1 MDLQTLIINPL
12 SLSFFLFI
20 SMFRLRGLLHK
31 TFTSYVVLLCILF
44 WLAGHGLCSLNG
56 IENSPDYDGC
66 ASFENK
72 YDLGS
77 LDTIVSDSSLG
88 HGFSSSHNFEKVCPN
103 SHSFCFPSILSE
115 FSHKER
121 IVKEASR
128 GESGGQ
134 YNSPF
139 CVELPQDRRQTSNES
154 WFSEHGVFRLLNG
167 GVVSC
172 SLNSREGVDEVPS
185 RQTEVAC
192 KYDIS
197 SCGSSSLKQKTTR
210 FWSKN
215 SEVSKS
221 NSFDGSVSPNVR
233 IGPTV
238 LDWGQ
243 KYLYSSSAAFLTVT
257 NTCNDSL
264 LNLYEPFSSDLQFY
278 PCNFSDIS
286 LRPGES
292 ALICFVFF
300 PKSLGLSSA
309 SLILQTSSGGFIV
322 EAKGYATES
331 PFGVQPLSGV
341 QISPGG
347 RLSKNF
353 SLFNPFDETLYVEE
367 ITAWIS
373 ISSGHN
379 YVETEAICRINDFQ
393 GFDAWL
399 FPTIKDR
406 LVANTGQFG
415 SPTVAIRPHRNWNIA
430 PHGSE
435 TLLEMD
441 IMVGFEGKIFG
452 AFCLHLV
459 RPSQDTSDIIM
470 VPIEAEVDSHSAC
483 DTAGIFISAT
493 LEGLAT
499 CDSGEIAITISLRN
513 DAPYVLSFVKAI
525 EVSDTELFRIK
536 LKEGL
541 LLFPGTV
548 TKVGIIYCSHL
559 HLELHDFSPKSSL
572 QENCKLLI
580 LTNDSSSSLIEIP
593 CEDILYVCYEHQRKI
608 YSSVQVEG
616 KSKDTQPDNT
626 RTGYTGR
633 SMQLRP
639 NVKVLETENVDEL
652 VLANWKSQGTMGGMS
667 VLEDREVLFPM
678 IQVGSYVSRWITVKN
693 PSQHPVV
700 MQLIL
705 NSGEIINQCKGLSDL
720 LHPSSSSHLVIDE
733 GATPKRYGF
742 SIPENA
748 VTEASVQ
755 PHDHVTLGPI
765 IFYPSDRCGWSGSA
779 LIRNNLS
786 GVEWIP
792 LKGYGGLHS
801 LVLLERSEHVDSVD
815 FDLKMPK
822 TLNFSLSY
830 TLLHMK
836 EITST
841 CSQHLVK
848 ELYAKNTGDL
858 PLEVKSIRVSG
869 RDCGLDGFKILF
881 CKGFTLEPGESTKLL
896 ISHQTDFS
904 AAVVRRDLELVLA
917 TGIFLLPMKA
927 SFPYDMLGNCKRS
940 MYWMRVKRSLLGF
953 ILIAS
958 LIFLI
963 FCFLFPQTTQSGFLD
978 FSCKS
983 DDNLVHATIKSAG
996 KTSLLHHDQRKSKLS
1011 MSSKM
1016 NHLMEASS
1024 GKYSYGQDNPSKLEI
1039 SQHLIQTSDSHEQTS
1054 HAFDTQSDRKLS
1066 STDVQS
1072 FDPMKTSQLAY
1083 LTVKTGKEKGRRK
1096 RRKSLGAKL
1105 AALSE
1110 VSSSQSGNSTPSSPL
1125 SPTLSA
1131 TPKCN
1136 WSLSLDVE
1144 QPSEAHSSMTQVAAQ
1159 HSSND
1164 QPSALAAESDILK
1177 PAFSQRCSNS
1187 TSSQVLQLTSRSVTR
1202 LPVQIPCATSPIPA
1216 NTFPSPLGSKSTVNL
1231 HARAPGSQLH
1241 NQTTVHSR
1249 EAGLSN
1255 EYTYDIW
1262 GDHFSGLHLLV
1273 PNSVT
1278 SMNSSLVENNFDSFF
1293 VRGPQTLV
1301 TNSQEG

>member
-12 SLSFFLFI
+12 SLSFSLSL

-31 TFTSYVVLLCILF
+31 IFTSYVVLLCILF
-44 WLAGHGLCSLNG
+44 WLAGYGLCSLNG
-56 IENSPDYDGC
+56 IQNPPDYDGC
-66 ASFENK
+66 TPFEK
-72 YDLGS
+72 SYDLGS
-77 LDTIVSDSSLG
+77 SDTVVSDSSLG
-88 HGFSSSHNFEKVCPN
+88 YGFSSSHNFGNVCPN
-103 SHSFCFPSILSE
+103 RHSFCFPSMLSE
-115 FSHKER
+115 FSHKDK
-121 IVKEASR
+121 IGKEASQ
-128 GESGGQ
+128 GESGSQ
-134 YNSPF
+134 YNGPF
-139 CVELPQDRRQTSNES
+139 CVELPQDGRQTSNGS
-154 WFSEHGVFRLLNG
+154 WSSEHGVFSLLNG

-172 SLNSREGVDEVPS
+172 SLNSREGVDEVPP
-185 RQTEVAC
+185 RQTEVGC
-192 KYDIS
+192 KDDIS
-197 SCGSSSLKQKTTR
+197 SCGGSSLKQKTTL

-243 KYLYSSSAAFLTVT
+243 KYLYSSSEAFLTVT
-257 NTCNDSL
+257 NTCNDSI
-264 LNLYEPFSSDLQFY
+264 LNLYEPFSTDLQFY
-278 PCNFSDIS
+278 ACNFSDIS

-300 PKSLGLSSA
+300 PKSLGLSSG

-331 PFGVQPLSGV
+331 PFGIQPLSGV

-367 ITAWIS
+367 ITARIS
-373 ISSGHN
+373 ISSEHKS
-379 YVETEAICRINDFQ
+379 VETEAICRINDFQ
-393 GFDAWL
+393 VFDAWL

-406 LVANTGQFG
+406 LVVNSGQFG
-415 SPTVAIRPHRNWNIA
+415 SPIVAVRPHRNWNIA

-435 TLLEMD
+435 TLMEID
-441 IMVGFEGKIFG
+441 IMVGLEGKIFG
-452 AFCLHLV
+452 AFCLHLL

-470 VPIEAEVDSHSAC
+470 VPIEAEVGSDSAL
-483 DTAGIFISAT
+483 DTVGIFISAT

-513 DAPYVLSFVKAI
+513 DAPYALSFVKVI
-525 EVSDTELFRIK
+525 EVSDTNLFRIK
-536 LKEGL
+536 FKEGL

-548 TKVGIIYCSHL
+548 TQVGIIYCSHL
-559 HLELHDFSPKSSL
+559 QLDLHDFAPKSSMR
-572 QENCKLLI
+572 ENCKLLI
-580 LTNDSSSSLIEIP
+580 LTNDSSSPLIEIP
-593 CEDILYVCYEHQRKI
+593 CEDILYICFEHQRKRH
-608 YSSVQVEG
+608 SSVQVEG
-616 KSKDTQPDNT
+616 KSKDTQSENM
-626 RTGYTGR
+626 RTGYMGR

-639 NVKVLETENVDEL
+639 NFKVLETEDADEL
-652 VLANWKSQGTMGGMS
+652 VLANWKSQGTMVGMS

-700 MQLIL
+700 LQLIL
-705 NSGEIINQCKGLSDL
+705 NSGEIINQCKGLGDL
-720 LHPSSSSHLVIDE
+720 LHPSSSSHLVLDE
-733 GATPKRYGF
+733 GATPKKYGF

-748 VTEASVQ
+748 LTEAYVQ

-801 LVLLERSEHVDSVD
+801 LVLIERSEHVDSVD

-822 TLNFSLSY
+822 TLNFSLPY

-836 EITST
+836 EITSA

-869 RDCGLDGFKILF
+869 RECELDGFKILF
-881 CKGFTLEPGESTKLL
+881 CKGFTLDPGESTKLL
-896 ISHQTDFS
+896 ISHQADFS
-904 AAVVRRDLELVLA
+904 AAVVHRDLELVLA

-940 MYWMRVKRSLLGF
+940 MYWTRLKKSLLGF
-953 ILIAS
+953 ILVAS

-963 FCFLFPQTTQSGFLD
+963 FSFVFPQTTVLGFWD

-983 DDNLVHATIKSAG
+983 DDNLVHATIKGLG
-996 KTSLLHHDQRKSKLS
+996 KTNLLHHDQRKSKLS

-1016 NHLMEASS
+1016 SNLMEASS
-1024 GKYSYGQDNPSKLEI
+1024 GKYSYVQGNPSKLEI
-1039 SQHLIQTSDSHEQTS
+1039 SQHLIQTSESHVQAS
-1054 HAFDTQSDRKLS
+1054 HALDIQSERKLS

-1072 FDPMKTSQLAY
+1072 PDPKPSQLGY

-1096 RRKSLGAKL
+1096 KRKSLGAKL
-1105 AALSE
+1105 ATLSE

-1125 SPTLSA
+1125 SPTPSA

-1136 WSLSLDVE
+1136 WPLSPDVE
-1144 QPSEAHSSMTQVAAQ
+1144 QPPEALSSMTRVTAQ

-1164 QPSALAAESDILK
+1164 QASAIAAESNILK
-1177 PAFSQRCSNS
+1177 PAFTQRCSNS
-1187 TSSQVLQLTSRSVTR
+1187 MSSQVPHSASRSVTS
-1202 LPVQIPCATSPIPA
+1202 LPVQIPCTSFPIPA
-1216 NTFPSPLGSKSTVNL
+1216 STFPSPLGSKSTVNL

-1241 NQTTVHSR
+1241 NQTAVHSR
-1249 EAGLSN
+1249 EAGLAN

-1273 PNSVT
+1273 PKNVT
-1278 SMNSSLVENNFDSFF
+1278 SMKSSPVENNFDSFF

>member
-1 MDLQTLIINPL
+1 
-12 SLSFFLFI
+12 
-20 SMFRLRGLLHK
+20 MFRLRGLLHK
-31 TFTSYVVLLCILF
+31 TFTCYVVLSCILF
-44 WLAGHGLCSLNG
+44 WLAGYGLCSLNG
-56 IENSPDYDGC
+56 IQNPPDYDGC
-66 ASFENK
+66 ASFERS

-77 LDTIVSDSSLG
+77 SDATVSDSSLG
-88 HGFSSSHNFEKVCPN
+88 YGFPSPHNSYENVCPK
-103 SHSFCFPSILSE
+103 SHSFCFPSMLSGL
-115 FSHKER
+115 SHKEK
-121 IVKEASR
+121 IIKEASL
-128 GESGGQ
+128 GESGSQ

-139 CVELPQDRRQTSNES
+139 CAELPQDGRQTSNQS
-154 WFSEHGVFRLLNG
+154 WSAEHGVFRLLNG

-172 SLNSREGVDEVPS
+172 SLNTREEVDGIPPLP
-185 RQTEVAC
+185 TEVGC
-192 KYDIS
+192 KDDIS
-197 SCGSSSLKQKTTR
+197 SCGGSSLKQKTTR
-210 FWSKN
+210 FWSTN

-233 IGPTV
+233 IGPTM

-257 NTCNDSL
+257 NTCNDSI

-278 PCNFSDIS
+278 PCNFSDVS

-322 EAKGYATES
+322 EAKGYATEC
-331 PFGVQPLSGV
+331 PFGIQPLSGV

-353 SLFNPFDETLYVEE
+353 SLFNPFDETLYVKE

-379 YVETEAICRINDFQ
+379 SVETEAICRINDFQ
-393 GFDAWL
+393 VIDAWL

-406 LVANTGQFG
+406 LVVNSGH
-415 SPTVAIRPHRNWNIA
+415 SPMIAIRPHRNWDIA

-435 TLLEMD
+435 NLMEMD

-452 AFCLHLV
+452 AFCLHLL
-459 RPSQDTSDIIM
+459 RPSQDTSDTIM
-470 VPIEAEVDSHSAC
+470 VPIEVEVDSHSAC
-483 DTAGIFISAT
+483 DTVGIFISAT

-513 DAPYVLSFVKAI
+513 DAPYVLGFVKVM

-536 LKEGL
+536 FKEGL

-548 TKVGIIYCSHL
+548 TQVGIIYCSHL
-559 HLELHDFSPKSSL
+559 HLDLHDFAPKVSNL
-572 QENCKLLI
+572 RENCKLLI
-580 LTNDSSSSLIEIP
+580 LTNDSTSPLIEIP
-593 CEDILYVCYEHQRKI
+593 CEDILYICFEHHRKMH
-608 YSSVQVEG
+608 SSDQVEG
-616 KSKDTQPDNT
+616 KSKHTQFDSR
-626 RTGYTGR
+626 RTGYMGR

-639 NVKVLETENVDEL
+639 NLKVLETRDVDEL
-652 VLANWKSQGTMGGMS
+652 VLANWKSQGVTGSMS
-667 VLEDREVLFPM
+667 VLEDSEVLFLM
-678 IQVGSYVSRWITVKN
+678 IQVGSYVSKWITVKN

-705 NSGEIINQCKGLSDL
+705 NSGEIINECRDLDDL
-720 LHPSSSSHLVIDE
+720 LFPSSSSNLVLDE
-733 GATPKRYGF
+733 GATPKKYGF

-748 VTEASVQ
+748 LTEAYVH
-755 PHDHVTLGPI
+755 PHEHVTLGPI

-792 LKGYGGLHS
+792 LKGYGGLLS
-801 LVLLERSEHVDSVD
+801 LVLLERSEHVDNVD

-822 TLNFSLSY
+822 TLNFSLPY

-836 EITST
+836 EISSA

-869 RDCGLDGFKILF
+869 RECGLDGFKILS
-881 CKGFTLEPGESTKLL
+881 CKGFALEPGESTKLL
-896 ISHQTDFS
+896 ISYQTDFS
-904 AAVVRRDLELVLA
+904 AAVVHRDLELVLA

-927 SFPYDMLGNCKRS
+927 SFPYYMLSSCKRS
-940 MYWMRVKRSLLGF
+940 MYWMRLKKSLGF
-953 ILIAS
+953 ILVAS

-963 FCFLFPQTTQSGFLD
+963 FCFIFPQTTALGFLD

-983 DDNLVHATIKSAG
+983 DDNLVHTTIKSAE
-996 KTSLLHHDQRKSKLS
+996 KTPMLHHDQRKSKLS
-1011 MSSKM
+1011 MASEM

-1024 GKYSYGQDNPSKLEI
+1024 GKYSYGQGNPSELEI
-1039 SQHLIQTSDSHEQTS
+1039 SQQLTHKSENHEQTS
-1054 HAFDTQSDRKLS
+1054 HALDIQSERKLS
-1066 STDVQS
+1066 SSAVQNS
-1072 FDPMKTSQLAY
+1072 DPMKASQLGY
-1083 LTVKTGKEKGRRK
+1083 LTVKTGKEKGRRRK
-1096 RRKSLGAKL
+1096 RKSLGAKS

-1125 SPTLSA
+1125 SPTPSA

-1136 WSLSLDVE
+1136 WPMSPDEE
-1144 QPSEAHSSMTQVAAQ
+1144 QPPEAPSSMTQVATQ
-1159 HSSND
+1159 HSAND
-1164 QPSALAAESDILK
+1164 QASAAVAVSNILK
-1177 PAFSQRCSNS
+1177 PASTQRCTNS
-1187 TSSQVLQLTSRSVTR
+1187 KSSQVPHSASRSATS
-1202 LPVQIPCATSPIPA
+1202 LPVQKPCATSPIPA
-1216 NTFPSPLGSKSTVNL
+1216 STFPSPLGSKSTVNL

-1241 NQTTVHSR
+1241 NQTAVQAR
-1249 EAGLSN
+1249 ETGLAN

-1273 PNSVT
+1273 PKNVT
-1278 SMNSSLVENNFDSFF
+1278 SMKSSPVENNFDSFF

>member
-1 MDLQTLIINPL
+1 
-12 SLSFFLFI
+12 
-20 SMFRLRGLLHK
+20 MFRLRGLLHRANA
-31 TFTSYVVLLCILF
+31 FTCHVVLSFILF
-44 WLAGHGLCSLNG
+44 WLAGYELCSLNG
-56 IENSPDYDGC
+56 IKNPSDYDAC
-66 ASFENK
+66 ASFERG

-77 LDTIVSDSSLG
+77 SDATVSDSSLVY
-88 HGFSSSHNFEKVCPN
+88 GFPSALNNFENVCPN
-103 SHSFCFPSILSE
+103 SHSFCFPSLLSG
-115 FSHKER
+115 FSHKEK
-121 IVKEASR
+121 IVKEASL
-128 GESGGQ
+128 GESGSQ

-139 CVELPQDRRQTSNES
+139 CVELAQDSRQTSNES
-154 WFSEHGVFRLLNG
+154 WSSEYGVFRLLNG
-167 GVVSC
+167 GVISC
-172 SLNSREGVDEVPS
+172 SLNTREGVNEVPPL
-185 RQTEVAC
+185 QTEVGC
-192 KYDIS
+192 KDDIS
-197 SCGSSSLKQKTTR
+197 SCGGSSLKQKTTR

-215 SEVSKS
+215 SEISKS

-257 NTCNDSL
+257 NTCNDSIL
-264 LNLYEPFSSDLQFY
+264 HLYEPFSTDLQFY
-278 PCNFSDIS
+278 PCNFSEVS

-300 PKSLGLSSA
+300 PKSLGLSSS
-309 SLILQTSSGGFIV
+309 SLILQTNSGGFIV

-331 PFGVQPLSGV
+331 PFGIQPLSGV

-393 GFDAWL
+393 VFDAWP

-406 LVANTGQFG
+406 LVVKSGQFG
-415 SPTVAIRPHRNWNIA
+415 SPIIAIRPHRNWDIA

-435 TLLEMD
+435 NLMEMD

-452 AFCLHLV
+452 AFCLHLL
-459 RPSQDTSDIIM
+459 RSSQDTSDTIM
-470 VPIEAEVDSHSAC
+470 VPIEAEVDSHSAY
-483 DTAGIFISAT
+483 DTVGIFISAT

-513 DAPYVLSFVKAI
+513 DAPYVLSFVKVI
-525 EVSDTELFRIK
+525 EVSDTQLFHIK
-536 LKEGL
+536 YKEGL

-548 TKVGIIYCSHL
+548 TQVGIIYCSHL
-559 HLELHDFSPKSSL
+559 HLDFHDFAPKVSSL
-572 QENCKLLI
+572 RENCKLLI
-580 LTNDSSSSLIEIP
+580 LTNDSTSPLIEIP
-593 CEDILYVCYEHQRKI
+593 CEDILYICFEHQGLRP
-608 YSSVQVEG
+608 SSVQAEG
-616 KSKDTQPDNT
+616 KSEHTQSDNT
-626 RTGYTGR
+626 RAGPGYMGR

-639 NVKVLETENVDEL
+639 NVKVLETEDVDEL
-652 VLANWKSQGTMGGMS
+652 VLANWKSQGITSGMS

-705 NSGEIINQCKGLSDL
+705 NSGEIINECRGLDDL
-720 LHPSSSSHLVIDE
+720 LHPSSSSNLVLDE
-733 GATPKRYGF
+733 GATPKKYGF
-742 SIPENA
+742 SVPDNA
-748 VTEASVQ
+748 LTEAYVH

-792 LKGYGGLHS
+792 LRGYGGLFS
-801 LVLLERSEHVDSVD
+801 LVLFERSEHVDSVD

-822 TLNFSLSY
+822 TLNFSLPY

-836 EITST
+836 EVTSA

-869 RDCGLDGFKILF
+869 RECGLDGFKILF
-881 CKGFTLEPGESTKLL
+881 CKGFALEPGESIKLL
-896 ISHQTDFS
+896 ISYQTDFS
-904 AAVVRRDLELVLA
+904 AAVVHRDLELALA

-927 SFPYDMLGNCKRS
+927 SFPYDMLSSCNRS
-940 MYWMRVKRSLLGF
+940 MYWMRLKKSLLGF
-953 ILIAS
+953 LLVAS

-963 FCFLFPQTTQSGFLD
+963 FCFIFPQNTALGFLD
-978 FSCKS
+978 FCFKS
-983 DDNLVHATIKSAG
+983 DDDLVHSTIKNAG
-996 KTSLLHHDQRKSKLS
+996 KTPLLQQNQRKSKLS
-1011 MSSKM
+1011 MSCEM

-1024 GKYSYGQDNPSKLEI
+1024 DRCSYGQGSPSEQEI
-1039 SQHLIQTSDSHEQTS
+1039 SQHLTETSENHKQTS
-1054 HAFDTQSDRKLS
+1054 HALDIQSERKLS
-1066 STDVQS
+1066 STAVQS
-1072 FDPMKTSQLAY
+1072 SDPMKESQLVY

-1125 SPTLSA
+1125 SPTATA

-1136 WSLSLDVE
+1136 WPLSPDVE
-1144 QPSEAHSSMTQVAAQ
+1144 QPLEALSSMTPVAPQ
-1159 HSSND
+1159 HSVND
-1164 QPSALAAESDILK
+1164 QASVTAAEANILK
-1177 PAFSQRCSNS
+1177 PAFTQSCSNNV
-1187 TSSQVLQLTSRSVTR
+1187 SSQVPHSASRSATS

-1216 NTFPSPLGSKSTVNL
+1216 STFPSPLGSKSTVNL

-1241 NQTTVHSR
+1241 NQTAVQAR
-1249 EAGLSN
+1249 EAGLAN

-1262 GDHFSGLHLLV
+1262 GDHFSGLNLLV
-1273 PNSVT
+1273 PKNVT
-1278 SMNSSLVENNFDSFF
+1278 SIKSSPVENNFDSFF

>member
-44 WLAGHGLCSLNG
+44 WLAGHGLGSLNG

-470 VPIEAEVDSHSAC
+470 VPIEAEADSHSAC

-616 KSKDTQPDNT
+616 KSKDTQPDNS

-639 NVKVLETENVDEL
+639 NFKVLETENVDEL

-1024 GKYSYGQDNPSKLEI
+1024 GKYSY
-1039 SQHLIQTSDSHEQTS
+1039 
-1054 HAFDTQSDRKLS
+1054 
-1066 STDVQS
+1066 DVQS

-1144 QPSEAHSSMTQVAAQ
+1144 QPSEAHSSMTQAERQIKINNIHNSMKAI
-1159 HSSND
+1159 SSCSLTIQNNLQTTTHPID
-1164 QPSALAAESDILK
+1164 YT
-1177 PAFSQRCSNS
+1177 SQ
-1187 TSSQVLQLTSRSVTR
+1187 SVTCNTVNKESLNLPCLSTTLSSGVIKPLTR
-1202 LPVQIPCATSPIPA
+1202 LHFSNLEKQLHIKQEVLSSIPEEGSFEVADREEIKGTIFSTILLVTFASSYGSCSSPV
-1216 NTFPSPLGSKSTVNL
+1216 LGSSPFFIVRETQYKQINFSGSTKRRRNWSCDCIRSL
-1231 HARAPGSQLH
+1231 DAA
-1241 NQTTVHSR
+1241 HS
-1249 EAGLSN
+1249 
-1255 EYTYDIW
+1255 TYDASW
-1262 GDHFSGLHLLV
+1262 CSHS
-1273 PNSVT
+1273 
-1278 SMNSSLVENNFDSFF
+1278 
-1293 VRGPQTLV
+1293 
-1301 TNSQEG
+1301 